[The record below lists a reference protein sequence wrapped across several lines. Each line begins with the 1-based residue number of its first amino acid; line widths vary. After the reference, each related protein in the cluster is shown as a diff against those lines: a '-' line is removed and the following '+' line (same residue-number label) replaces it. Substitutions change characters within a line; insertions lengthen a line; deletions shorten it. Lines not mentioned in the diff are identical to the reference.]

1 MTNLR
6 RRGRRC
12 WGASLAAETKEIVMP
27 KQKDLKRI
35 VRSRMQK
42 TGESYTA
49 ARLQVVKKKEPD
61 FAKLAGM
68 SDASV
73 KKQTGR
79 TWAEWIK
86 VLDAARAVEKPH
98 REIAR
103 YVSSLGTPDWWSQMV
118 TVGYERIRGLREK
131 GQRRG
136 GGYEAHKSRT
146 FAVPIKKLYAAFA
159 NARTR
164 ARWLSMKVSL
174 KSATPTKRMRF
185 AWDDGSSVEVGFISK
200 ADKKSSVALTH
211 QKLPNKATAEKMKS
225 WWGERLD
232 ALGDVILS
240 RKDGEGSR

>member
-35 VRSRMQK
+35 IRSRMQK

-49 ARLQVVKKKEPD
+49 ARLQIVKKKAPD
-61 FAKLAGM
+61 YAELAGM

-73 KKQTGR
+73 KKQTSR
-79 TWAEWIK
+79 TWAEWVK
-86 VLDAARAVEKPH
+86 VLDDARASEKPH

-136 GGYEAHKSRT
+136 GGYEVSRSRT
-146 FAVPIKKLYAAFA
+146 FNVPIKKLYAAFA

-164 ARWLSMKVSL
+164 ARWLPEKVRL

-185 AWDDGSSVEVGFISK
+185 AWEDGTKVEIGFIQK
-200 ADKKSSVALTH
+200 AERKSSVALTH
-211 QKLPNKATAEKMKS
+211 SKLPDKATAEKLRS

-232 ALGDVILS
+232 ALGTVLAPAS
-240 RKDGEGSR
+240 S